1 MKTHTTRSAGR
12 HGLPERHRVTQSP
25 LQIQITPL
33 VDVLLVLLVL
43 GLLAWAGNRAGSRVV
58 LTSEPAPAPLPGL
71 SLPLR
76 HAADAQRASA
86 ADEKALL
93 IGLGLHGHLSWRGTP
108 VTRDILEQQLRQAL
122 EHDAQADV
130 WLAADEALPYA
141 DLLPWLEWLQAR
153 QVSRLTL
160 LTRSPSSARMSGKP

>member
-1 MKTHTTRSAGR
+1 M
-12 HGLPERHRVTQSP
+12 
-25 LQIQITPL
+25 PL

-43 GLLAWAGNRAGSRVV
+43 GVLTWAGHRVGGV
-58 LTSEPAPAPLPGL
+58 VSPRVEPVPELLPGL
-71 SLPLR
+71 TLPLR
-76 HAADAQRASA
+76 HATDTQRLADGA
-86 ADEKALL
+86 EKMPL
-93 IGLGLHGHLSWRGTP
+93 IGLGLHGHVTWRGTP

-122 EHDAQADV
+122 EHDPQADV

-160 LTRSPSSARMSGKP
+160 LTRSPSSAQMSGKP